1 MFCVHDDVIM
11 KCVIKLERLRTLDD
25 VIDMWIELFSH
36 VSLYQR

>member
-11 KCVIKLERLRTLDD
+11 KRVIKLERLRTLDD
-25 VIDMWIELFSH
+25 AIDLWIEQLSH